1 MIIYINVQE
10 TRENLSKSSC
20 KWTTEVQMGEQ
31 IVNFLYTIFK
41 WLIDKMKALK
51 MRFNPFLNEGFH
63 IMWENISETNYWN
76 IINPFS

>member
-1 MIIYINVQE
+1 
-10 TRENLSKSSC
+10 
-20 KWTTEVQMGEQ
+20 MGEQ